1 MKKSFHYML
10 MANQAM
16 VHKLLLAGLED
27 TELTLGQPKILDFL
41 RDHDGVSQKEIATGC
56 HIEAPS
62 LTSILFRMEANGLIE
77 RRMLNG
83 NRRSLYVFL
92 TDKGRKD
99 MARVAEEFEAI
110 EKKAFLGIEDSERD
124 SFLKCFE
131 KIYENLYR
139 EKEDLSWKE

>member
-41 RDHDGVSQKEIATGC
+41 KDHDGVSQKEIATGC

-62 LTSILFRMEANGLIE
+62 LTSILLRMEANGLIE

-99 MARVAEEFEAI
+99 TARVAEEFEAI
-110 EKKAFLGIEDSERD
+110 EKKAFLGIEEAERA
-124 SFLKCFE
+124 SFFQCFE

-139 EKEDLSWKE
+139 EKEGLSWKE

>member
-1 MKKSFHYML
+1 MGKSFHYML

-16 VHKLLLAGLED
+16 VHKLLLSGLND

-41 RDHDGVSQKEIATGC
+41 KDHDGVSQKEIAIGC

-62 LTSILFRMEANGLIE
+62 MTSILLRMETNGLID
-77 RRMLNG
+77 RRTLDG
-83 NRRSLYVFL
+83 NRRSLHVFL
-92 TDKGRKD
+92 TDKGKKD
-99 MARVAEEFEAI
+99 MVRVTEEFQEI
-110 EKKAFLGIEDSERD
+110 EKKVFLGIEDSERE

-139 EKEDLSWKE
+139 EKEGLSWKE